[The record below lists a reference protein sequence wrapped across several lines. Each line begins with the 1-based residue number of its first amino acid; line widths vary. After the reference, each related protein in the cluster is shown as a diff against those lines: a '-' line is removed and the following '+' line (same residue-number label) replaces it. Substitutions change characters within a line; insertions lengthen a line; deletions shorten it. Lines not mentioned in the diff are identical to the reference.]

1 MTYDDLPG
9 LHYITPI
16 ENLPSILEHGILSH
30 ARVEEIDHESVADSE
45 VQERRAEKR
54 VPEGRPLHEYVNL
67 YFHAR
72 NPMMYKRRGQH
83 EDLCV
88 LSVHKRI
95 LKQEGVVI
103 ADRNAS
109 SKYVRFGR
117 GADDLEILDDQW
129 VYARDWTHPSRIAYM
144 EHRSVKCAEVLIP
157 DHVAPTHMRRIF
169 VSCEESKERVKGIV
183 EDLEVK
189 VHSDL
194 FFQQGHG

>member
-16 ENLPSILEHGILSH
+16 ENLPSILERGILSH
-30 ARVEEIDHESVADSE
+30 ARVEEIDHGSVADPDI
-45 VQERRAEKR
+45 QERRADKR

-72 NPMMYKRRGQH
+72 NPMMYKRRRQH

-88 LSVHKRI
+88 LSLHKRV
-95 LKQEGVVI
+95 LKAEGTVI

-109 SKYVRFGR
+109 SDYVRFGR
-117 GADDLEILDDQW
+117 GADDLDILHDQW
-129 VYARDWTHPSRIAYM
+129 VYARDWTHGNQLSQWK
-144 EHRSVKCAEVLIP
+144 HRSIKCAEVLVP
-157 DHVAPTHMRRIF
+157 DRVDRAHVRRIF
-169 VSCEESKERVKGIV
+169 VSCEQSKEDVKEVV

-194 FFQQGHG
+194 FFQ